1 MQTQDL
7 GSFFKAMYDLSK
19 SAKNKDEFVM
29 AASEKFGV
37 LIEDI
42 IVKASKKIG
51 DEHTLQI
58 DELKKAAEAKDAK
71 ISSLE
76 EQVKLY
82 DGRLLQ
88 LEKRVKASENREKR
102 KQKAKVANNIMA
114 KSSSAKSTKQVQEYI
129 HKTIN
134 QGVEGTEKVKLQA
147 LLDNCDE
154 LVPKGGQGD
163 RKAVKVY
170 LTSEQKKALFAGL
183 AKNNK
188 TGSDHGITIQNEVP
202 FYLRN
207 YHKELDRVAFT
218 LRTKYR
224 QEKLRTKI
232 IPDGL
237 SLQMLFKSGDS
248 QEWVKASS
256 ESLAD
261 KLESVVVYREEEKK
275 PAVLPTCRE
284 IINRKDN
291 YA

>member
-1 MQTQDL
+1 MPNQMMQTQDL

-42 IVKASKKIG
+42 IKASKKIG

-114 KSSSAKSTKQVQEYI
+114 KSSSAKSTKQVLEYI

-163 RKAVKVY
+163 RKSVKVY

-188 TGSDHGITIQNEVP
+188 TGSDHGITIQNEESQSRMRFPSISEITTRSWIGLPSLSGPSTDRRSSRPRSSLMVCP
-202 FYLRN
+202 YRCFSNPEILRN
-207 YHKELDRVAFT
+207 
-218 LRTKYR
+218 
-224 QEKLRTKI
+224 
-232 IPDGL
+232 G
-237 SLQMLFKSGDS
+237 
-248 QEWVKASS
+248 
-256 ESLAD
+256 
-261 KLESVVVYREEEKK
+261 
-275 PAVLPTCRE
+275 
-284 IINRKDN
+284 
-291 YA
+291 

>member
-102 KQKAKVANNIMA
+102 KQKA
-114 KSSSAKSTKQVQEYI
+114 
-129 HKTIN
+129 
-134 QGVEGTEKVKLQA
+134 
-147 LLDNCDE
+147 
-154 LVPKGGQGD
+154 
-163 RKAVKVY
+163 
-170 LTSEQKKALFAGL
+170 
-183 AKNNK
+183 
-188 TGSDHGITIQNEVP
+188 
-202 FYLRN
+202 
-207 YHKELDRVAFT
+207 
-218 LRTKYR
+218 
-224 QEKLRTKI
+224 
-232 IPDGL
+232 
-237 SLQMLFKSGDS
+237 
-248 QEWVKASS
+248 
-256 ESLAD
+256 
-261 KLESVVVYREEEKK
+261 
-275 PAVLPTCRE
+275 
-284 IINRKDN
+284 
-291 YA
+291 